1 MFDRTGNLNGCQIIA
16 YRASQDMKW
25 FSVVGIAAGD
35 PSRPGLVKGKMQ
47 LFSKELGR
55 SQELDAHACA
65 FSTHQVTGNSVKSQV
80 IAFAQKTVMPDGNVA
95 SKLHVIEL
103 GAQAGQTPFQ
113 KRQAELFFPPEFM
126 DDFPVNMSISEKYGV
141 IYVVTKMGLLF
152 VYDLETATAIY
163 RNKVSNDPVFLACD
177 SPSTGGVYA
186 VNRRGQVLL
195 LNLNEPAVVPFISGQ
210 LNNVN
215 LALQVAVRGGLPGAE
230 SLVKPKFEQ
239 LFAAGDI
246 KGAAEC
252 AADSPKGILRNPET
266 IARFK
271 SIPGQ
276 PGAAPPRGSCSRRT
290 RSSCWTR
297 GWQRTRSSAPRSSE
311 TFSSLLTPRWHSA
324 CTSRRRP
331 TPRLSPRSPR
341 AGSLRRW
348 ASTARWRTTSPTTPT
363 CCSRRSCQTPRVR

>member
-141 IYVVTKMGLLF
+141 IYVVTKNGLLF

-163 RNKVSNDPVFLACD
+163 RNKVQRPVFIACGA
-177 SPSTGGVYA
+177 PST
-186 VNRRGQVLL
+186 
-195 LNLNEPAVVPFISGQ
+195 
-210 LNNVN
+210 
-215 LALQVAVRGGLPGAE
+215 
-230 SLVKPKFEQ
+230 
-239 LFAAGDI
+239 
-246 KGAAEC
+246 
-252 AADSPKGILRNPET
+252 
-266 IARFK
+266 
-271 SIPGQ
+271 
-276 PGAAPPRGSCSRRT
+276 
-290 RSSCWTR
+290 
-297 GWQRTRSSAPRSSE
+297 
-311 TFSSLLTPRWHSA
+311 
-324 CTSRRRP
+324 
-331 TPRLSPRSPR
+331 
-341 AGSLRRW
+341 AGSTP
-348 ASTARWRTTSPTTPT
+348 STAAAK
-363 CCSRRSCQTPRVR
+363 CF

>member
-271 SIPGQ
+271 AIPAQ
-276 PGAAPPRGSCSRRT
+276 PGAAPPLLQYFGICLQRGTLNKVEGVELARLVLA
-290 RSSCWTR
+290 
-297 GWQRTRSSAPRSSE
+297 QNKKQ
-311 TFSSLLTPRWHSA
+311 LLEKQH
-324 CTSRRRP
+324 
-331 TPRLSPRSPR
+331 L
-341 AGSLRRW
+341 
-348 ASTARWRTTSPTTPT
+348 
-363 CCSRRSCQTPRVR
+363 